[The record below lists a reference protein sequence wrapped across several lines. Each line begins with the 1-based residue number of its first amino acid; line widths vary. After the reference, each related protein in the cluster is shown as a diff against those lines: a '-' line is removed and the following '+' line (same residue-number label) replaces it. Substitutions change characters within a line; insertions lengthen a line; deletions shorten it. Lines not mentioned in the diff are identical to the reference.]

1 MSKRMACCHIRKFSI
16 LLFPE
21 SKKKIPAQ
29 SPLDH
34 HSGKNFAD
42 VAEASQKQLREIC
55 RQGEKKGS
63 GECSMGGKGVEKVLS
78 CPSRAITGIPSTDN
92 GKKVEIARYTVV
104 AGYQNIDDGVPYL
117 ILLNRPFSV

>member
-1 MSKRMACCHIRKFSI
+1 
-16 LLFPE
+16 
-21 SKKKIPAQ
+21 
-29 SPLDH
+29 
-34 HSGKNFAD
+34 
-42 VAEASQKQLREIC
+42 
-55 RQGEKKGS
+55 
-63 GECSMGGKGVEKVLS
+63 MGGKGVEKVLS